1 MAFFIVFN
9 PSPLYTFKISRLIL
23 GEFLSQKSI
32 LIVDD
37 EEDLLEILKDTFEL
51 EDYTVYTA
59 ENAKDG
65 LELFKNNAIDVIISD
80 ENMPLMNGHEF
91 FLNIKKENK
100 ANPFL
105 FYFLT
110 GDIGA
115 DEAAIKKEGA
125 TGLIVK
131 PFDADDLVLRI
142 SKEIS
147 SKLP

>member
-1 MAFFIVFN
+1 M
-9 PSPLYTFKISRLIL
+9 
-23 GEFLSQKSI
+23 SQKSI